1 MCAGTSADADQKP
14 NLGMG
19 NWGQIT
25 ISTRLLEIA
34 RLTPEQ
40 QAALLAVAFKGDYW
54 RPSCPSSGVKRLERA
69 ARKSGERFWGC
80 ENFPRCKTTQPM
92 TRAAAMTPQA
102 NG

>member
-1 MCAGTSADADQKP
+1 MGAA
-14 NLGMG
+14 LGVG

-40 QAALLAVAFKGDYW
+40 QAALLAVAFEDEYW
-54 RPSCPSSGVKRLERA
+54 RPNCPSCGVKMLERA

-80 ENFPRCKTTQPM
+80 VNFPRCKTTQPM